1 MIKTDMVKQLLNG
14 IERRDVHIT
23 RKQYSQ
29 FKKEYTMI
37 GLAGEDFANAFC
49 RYFEIVDY
57 ILASKKS
64 DFVLADKYI
73 INTYIDKTQRNVIVY
88 Q

>member
-23 RKQYSQ
+23 GKQYSQ

-49 RYFEIVDY
+49 RYCEIVDY

-73 INTYIDKTQRNVIVY
+73 INTYIDKTQRDVIVY

>member
-1 MIKTDMVKQLLNG
+1 
-14 IERRDVHIT
+14 
-23 RKQYSQ
+23 
-29 FKKEYTMI
+29 MI

-73 INTYIDKTQRNVIVY
+73 INTYIDKTQRDVIVY